1 MEVKEKLLRY
11 KAFTE
16 NIIENLKND
25 NLDNLES
32 NLFERQKII
41 NELLEI
47 KDLKENNGKL
57 GEELIILE
65 KELNKIYIEK
75 KEEYKKK
82 LSQNN
87 KSMMVNKTYGNNVSK
102 INGLV
107 NLKI

>member
-47 KDLKENNGKL
+47 KDLKENNAKL

-82 LSQNN
+82 LSENN

>member
-47 KDLKENNGKL
+47 KDLKENNAKL

-65 KELNKIYIEK
+65 KELNKIYREK

-82 LSQNN
+82 LSENN